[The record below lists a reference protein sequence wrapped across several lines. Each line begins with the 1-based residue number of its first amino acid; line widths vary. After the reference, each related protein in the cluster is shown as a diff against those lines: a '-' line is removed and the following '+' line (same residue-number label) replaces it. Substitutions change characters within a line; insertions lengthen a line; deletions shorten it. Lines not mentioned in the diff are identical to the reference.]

1 VLRRAFKLAN
11 KARLKSDSERN
22 RVYVEHLRLKDFR
35 SFREGS
41 LTLNIP
47 AKRSRANLLSN
58 VNVILGNNGDGKSSI
73 LRAVA
78 LACLGPSLRETG
90 FVPYRLVRRPRAKFA
105 RISADVILS
114 ESELITAGVDKLTLD
129 CDILRR
135 GRSDNDLITSDD
147 IDYNL
152 FQGDFF
158 DDSSDAMFLVGYG
171 ATRAVETSDYSEG
184 TALKSRGARYQRV
197 AGLFEDHVRLVP
209 FHRRRL
215 RRARSRMPE
224 MIKLLNRTLPP
235 SVKCSGLN
243 DQEDLEFIV
252 SGVRTPFASLS
263 DGFKAFAGW
272 VADFLGR
279 LAEVV
284 SLKQRLTDVAGIA
297 LVDEIDLHLHP
308 SWQRTV
314 VPNLASVFPN
324 IQFIF
329 TSHSPIIAGS
339 VTKNH
344 VFLTERAAD
353 RTSTVLQLEE
363 RIHGRSVDHILLSA
377 YFGLE
382 STRPD
387 DSRDVARDLFARA
400 AQGDATAALTFLRQ
414 FSGSEDEEPGTAI
427 RPRGVTR

>member
-1 VLRRAFKLAN
+1 M
-11 KARLKSDSERN
+11 
-22 RVYVEHLRLKDFR
+22 YVEHLRLNDFR

-47 AKRSRANLLSN
+47 TKRSRANLLSN
-58 VNVILGNNGDGKSSI
+58 VNIILGNNGDGKSSI

-90 FVPYRLVRRPRAKFA
+90 FVPYRLVRRPRARSA
-105 RISADVILS
+105 RISADVMLS
-114 ESELITAGVDKLTLD
+114 ETEIALAGTDRLTLD

-135 GRSDNDLITSDD
+135 DRSDNDLITSSDN
-147 IDYNL
+147 DYSL
-152 FQGDFF
+152 LQRDFF
-158 DDSSDAMFLVGYG
+158 DDRSDAMFLVGYG
-171 ATRAVETSDYSEG
+171 ATRAVETSGYSEG
-184 TALKSRGARYQRV
+184 SAVKSRGARYQRV
-197 AGLFEDHVRLVP
+197 AGLFEDHVRLVS
-209 FHRRRL
+209 FHRRRV
-215 RRARSRMPE
+215 RRGRSRLPE
-224 MIKLLNRTLPP
+224 MIKLLNKTLPP
-235 SVKCSGLN
+235 SIKCSGLN
-243 DQEDLEFIV
+243 NQDDLEFIV
-252 SGVRTPFASLS
+252 SGVKTPFASLS

-279 LAEVV
+279 LAEVAPPT
-284 SLKQRLTDVAGIA
+284 QRLIDVAGIA

-314 VPNLASVFPN
+314 VPNLASVFPK

-329 TSHSPIIAGS
+329 TSHSPIVVGS

-353 RTSTVLQLEE
+353 RTSTVVQLEE
-363 RIHGRSVDHILLSA
+363 RIHGQSVDHILLSA

-387 DSRDVARDLFARA
+387 DVRDVSRDLFARA
-400 AQGDATAALTFLRQ
+400 VQGDASAALTFLRQ
-414 FSGSEDEEPGTAI
+414 FNGSEDREPGRAI
-427 RPRGVTR
+427 KPRRVTR

>member
-1 VLRRAFKLAN
+1 MLRRAFKLAN

-279 LAEVV
+279 LADE
-284 SLKQRLTDVAGIA
+284 LRMGCGPLG
-297 LVDEIDLHLHP
+297 LV
-308 SWQRTV
+308 
-314 VPNLASVFPN
+314 
-324 IQFIF
+324 
-329 TSHSPIIAGS
+329 
-339 VTKNH
+339 
-344 VFLTERAAD
+344 RAAGTGSFGACSH
-353 RTSTVLQLEE
+353 RSAQVASTWRRE
-363 RIHGRSVDHILLSA
+363 VDA
-377 YFGLE
+377 
-382 STRPD
+382 
-387 DSRDVARDLFARA
+387 DLFCPSRRRPLSNPSGPSAAVTLGRRLIKLGARRG
-400 AQGDATAALTFLRQ
+400 QLR
-414 FSGSEDEEPGTAI
+414 A
-427 RPRGVTR
+427 